1 MDILVTEELWTLL
14 LISLTFSI
22 FLMAL
27 IQKFKTLSW
36 LRKKWQ
42 IWVLNFCFAFLMGI
56 PFSMFFY
63 ELSVMEAI
71 WVSVFGFIGA
81 PSLYEALKKQ
91 NIISYKPKSLK
102 DVVSIP
108 KANEI
113 KRGEAHDDSGE

>member
-42 IWVLNFCFAFLMGI
+42 IWVLNFFFAFLMGI

-63 ELSVMEAI
+63 ELRLEEAI

-91 NIISYKPKSLK
+91 NIISYKPKSL
-102 DVVSIP
+102 DNVTCIP
-108 KANEI
+108 KTNEI
-113 KRGEAHDDSGE
+113 KRGDHHDDTGK

>member
-42 IWVLNFCFAFLMGI
+42 IWVLNFFFAFLMGI

-63 ELSVMEAI
+63 ELSLVESI

-91 NIISYKPKSLK
+91 NIVSYKPKSLK
-102 DVVSIP
+102 EVVSIP
-108 KANEI
+108 KENEI
-113 KRGEAHDDSGE
+113 KRGDNRVDSGK